1 MTPLD
6 TQSIT
11 PLYQQVAQQLEQAVS
26 SGELRCGDKIMS
38 EAEMSRHYGVSRV
51 TVRRAVDRLVE
62 SGVLSR
68 RQGKGTYVS
77 FPAFMADVV
86 VKEHSFTGSCL
97 NQNRRPSTK
106 VVANSVVT
114 VRGEL
119 MHKLQ
124 LPGPTQ
130 MVRLVRIRYVDGV
143 PAIYEEDYFSMKYE
157 MLLGMQLDNRSIF
170 GILAEEMNILPR
182 NYVDE
187 FRVQYPSAQQ
197 AKYLGIPPDKPLL
210 GVFQWVLD
218 ANGDVIYHNDE
229 LIVTDSHTFT
239 IRSHIE

>member
-1 MTPLD
+1 M
-6 TQSIT
+6 
-11 PLYQQVAQQLEQAVS
+11 AQQLEQAVS

-77 FPAFMADVV
+77 FPAFMDDVV

-170 GILAEEMNILPR
+170 GILAEEMNIR
-182 NYVDE
+182 CV
-187 FRVQYPSAQQ
+187 
-197 AKYLGIPPDKPLL
+197 
-210 GVFQWVLD
+210 
-218 ANGDVIYHNDE
+218 
-229 LIVTDSHTFT
+229 
-239 IRSHIE
+239 

>member
-1 MTPLD
+1 MGFQLNED
-6 TQSIT
+6 SLI
-11 PLYQQVAQQLEQAVS
+11 PLYQQLMEDIKTSLAEGKYLPDEKIPS
-26 SGELRCGDKIMS
+26 EPELS
-38 EAEMSRHYGVSRV
+38 ELYHVSRI
-51 TVRRAVDRLVE
+51 TVRRAIEELCTEGYLVKK
-62 SGVLSR
+62 
-68 RQGKGTYVS
+68 QGKGTYVS
-77 FPAFMADVV
+77 FPAFMDDVV

-210 GVFQWVLD
+210 GVF
-218 ANGDVIYHNDE
+218 
-229 LIVTDSHTFT
+229 
-239 IRSHIE
+239 

>member
-51 TVRRAVDRLVE
+51 TGRRAVDRLVE

-77 FPAFMADVV
+77 FPAFMDDVG
-86 VKEHSFTGSCL
+86 VKEHKASQAPARTRTG
-97 NQNRRPSTK
+97 RPSTK

-157 MLLGMQLDNRSIF
+157 MLLGMQLDNRSIS

-218 ANGDVIYHNDE
+218 ANCDD
-229 LIVTDSHTFT
+229 LPQ
-239 IRSHIE
+239 R

>member
-1 MTPLD
+1 M
-6 TQSIT
+6 
-11 PLYQQVAQQLEQAVS
+11 
-26 SGELRCGDKIMS
+26 
-38 EAEMSRHYGVSRV
+38 
-51 TVRRAVDRLVE
+51 
-62 SGVLSR
+62 
-68 RQGKGTYVS
+68 
-77 FPAFMADVV
+77 
-86 VKEHSFTGSCL
+86 
-97 NQNRRPSTK
+97 
-106 VVANSVVT
+106 T